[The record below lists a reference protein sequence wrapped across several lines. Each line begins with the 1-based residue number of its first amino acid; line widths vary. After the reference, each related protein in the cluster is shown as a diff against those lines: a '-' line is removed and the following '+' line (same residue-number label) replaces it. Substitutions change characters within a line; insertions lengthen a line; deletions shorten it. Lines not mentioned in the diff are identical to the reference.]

1 MGKRKGG
8 GREKEEEGIKSREK
22 GRRDGREREKEGIK
36 EKEKEGEMGRYG
48 RKRNKGER
56 EKEERREGKDFIL
69 SSLYRKIQNIGES

>member
-1 MGKRKGG
+1 
-8 GREKEEEGIKSREK
+8 
-22 GRRDGREREKEGIK
+22 
-36 EKEKEGEMGRYG
+36 MGRYG